1 MNITNK
7 DFCTIEAAVDLHK
20 MDGLTDEEKIIVTS
34 AKDVLTRLQEKREK
48 DNKRIAGY
56 IADKRKNNKNY
67 ARGTK

>member
-7 DFCTIEAAVDLHK
+7 DFCIIEAAVNLK
-20 MDGLTDEEKIIVTS
+20 RDGLTDEEQSIVSS
-34 AKDVLTRLQEKREK
+34 AMDVLSRLQEKREK

-67 ARGTK
+67 ARGIK